1 MMSRPT
7 WLIVLLYAAF
17 SILWL
22 VVASYLISL
31 TLDDPVLRSHAYVA
45 KELTLVAVSSGLLYL
60 LLKLWRE
67 PELSTNAV
75 DTGVDSGYFR
85 SKRLMLMFAALAM
98 VAPLVSIGIVKVYG
112 PEMERQAY
120 ADLQTIVD
128 LKAVQIE
135 LWLTER
141 HSDAEAIASSQAL
154 VERVANMHNKTDG
167 HLHQL
172 IRNRLEAVQK
182 AYSYESVLLL
192 DTEGRPL
199 LTLGEPPNLSVVTKA
214 LLPAALRTKEI
225 QSSDLFLD
233 ENGEAQ
239 LDIVVPL
246 VSETISEQAVAVV
259 VLRANLERFLLPLV
273 EKWPGHSLS
282 AETLLVRQQGETV
295 AYLNKWRHQEDR
307 DGRGAAPNRQLVS
320 AVNDLPAA
328 TAAREEHGGTS
339 YGIDYRGEPVLAAY
353 RPMMGTGWH
362 LIAKIDRS
370 EVLEQLWTLVFWVSI
385 VILVAIIAV
394 SVAIMLLW
402 RQQRRAHQLAL
413 LVRTAEQDRLL
424 KYFYELPF
432 IGMAITSPD
441 TKRWLRFN
449 DQLCEILG
457 YSREEL
463 ALKNWT
469 EMTHPD
475 DIEKDIVEF
484 EKVIRGKSEGYA
496 MNKRYIRKD
505 GSIVIANI
513 NVKCVRT
520 NDGKVNYFVSMIR
533 DITEQERRKTE
544 ALAARSQLQA
554 TLDAIPD
561 LLFELD
567 LDGCCH
573 AYHSARTDLPAAP
586 VEDLLGKKISDVLP
600 PGAANIIVSAMLEAQ
615 EKGLS
620 SGKQLELE
628 LSQGKLWF
636 ELSVSRKH
644 VDPGLD
650 PRFIVL
656 ARDITERKAS
666 EQRIL
671 NLAHY
676 DSLTGLPN
684 RALLAD
690 RMRVA
695 IKRAARQSTRLA
707 VLFLDLDRFKPIN
720 DSLGH
725 DIGDQL
731 LKGVAERMQASVR
744 SVDTVSR
751 VGGDEFVVL
760 LSEIETMED
769 AARVAEK
776 LIRGLSQP
784 YAIEGHELLITASV
798 GICIYPDNGTQPNVL
813 LRNADASMYSAKEA
827 GRNRYQF
834 YSDDMTARAIERLS
848 LEHDL
853 RGAAQRGEIFIVY
866 QPQIELATRRII
878 GAEVLMRWR
887 HPAYGLI
894 TPARFIPIAEDSG
907 LILVIGEWILGEACR
922 QVRLW
927 RDRGILDICVSV
939 NVSAVQFR
947 QGDFVRVVER
957 ALNESGISP
966 NNLELE
972 LTESVVMQGIE
983 STLQKLRE
991 VEALGVRVAI
1001 DDFGTGHSSLSYLR
1015 QFTVDRLKIDQSFVR
1030 DLPGNVDAAAIAA
1043 AIVAMGLS
1051 LGLRIIA
1058 EGVETEAQAEFLQS
1072 VLCKEGQ
1079 GYLYARPMVADEF
1092 EVWVAAWGQHAKNGH
1107 DHMP

>member
-1 MMSRPT
+1 MRRPP
-7 WLIVLLYAAF
+7 WLIILLYAAL

-22 VVASYLISL
+22 GVAGYLISL
-31 TLDDPVLRSHAYVA
+31 TVDDPVLRGRAYVA
-45 KELTLVAVSSGLLYL
+45 KELMFVVMSSGLFYL
-60 LLKLWRE
+60 LLKLGRE
-67 PELSTNAV
+67 RTDAASLEAGS
-75 DTGVDSGYFR
+75 DSDYFW
-85 SKRLMLMFAALAM
+85 SNRLLFIFAALAS
-98 VAPLVSIGIVKVYG
+98 VVPLVSIGIIKVYG
-112 PEMERQAY
+112 PEMERKAY

-128 LKAVQIE
+128 LKAEQVE

-141 HSDAEAIASSQAL
+141 HRDAEAIAVSQAL
-154 VERVANMHNKTDG
+154 IERVANTRKKIDA

-172 IRNRLEAVQK
+172 IRNRLEAVQN

-192 DTEGRPL
+192 DTEGQLL
-199 LTLGEPPNLSVVTKA
+199 LTPGEKYELPAVTKA
-214 LLPAALRTKEI
+214 LLPAALETKRI

-233 ENGEAQ
+233 ERGIAR
-239 LDIVVPL
+239 LDIIVPL
-246 VSETISEQAVAVV
+246 VPEAISQQAIAVV
-259 VLRANLERFLLPLV
+259 VLRANLGRFLLPLV
-273 EKWPGHSLS
+273 GKWPVNSLS
-282 AETLLVRQQGETV
+282 AETLLVRQQGETI
-295 AYLNKWRHQEDR
+295 AYLNSWRHLKNPGQRAADR
-307 DGRGAAPNRQLVS
+307 DRQSVIVS
-320 AVNDLPAA
+320 KDVPAA
-328 TAAREEHGGTS
+328 AAARAQHAGTS
-339 YGIDYRGEPVLAAY
+339 SGIDYRGEPVLAAF
-353 RPMMGTGWH
+353 RPMTGTGWH
-362 LIAKIDRS
+362 LLSKIDRS
-370 EVLEQLWTLVFWVSI
+370 EVLAHLWTLVFWVSMA
-385 VILVAIIAV
+385 ILLAIAAV
-394 SVAIMLLW
+394 SGAVWLLW

-413 LVRTAEQDRLL
+413 LVHTAEQDKLL

-432 IGMAITSPD
+432 IGMAITSPGS
-441 TKRWLRFN
+441 KRWLRFN
-449 DQLCEILG
+449 DRLCEILG

-463 ALKNWT
+463 AVKNWV

-484 EKVIRGKSEGYA
+484 EKVVHGESEGYT

-505 GSIVIANI
+505 GSIVIANMS
-513 NVKCVRT
+513 VKCVRT
-520 NDGKVNYFVSMIR
+520 NDGKVDYFVAMIR
-533 DITEQERRKTE
+533 DITEQEHRKTE
-544 ALAARSQLQA
+544 TLAAQSQLKA

-567 LDGCCH
+567 LNGRCH
-573 AYHSARTDLPAAP
+573 DYHSARTDLPTAP
-586 VEDLLGKKISDVLP
+586 VEDLLGKKISDILP
-600 PGAANIIVSAMLEAQ
+600 SSAVDIIVSALLEAQ

-628 LSQGKLWF
+628 FAQGKLWF

-644 VDPGLD
+644 VDPGHD
-650 PRFIVL
+650 SRFIVL

-666 EQRIL
+666 ERRIL

-695 IKRAARQSTRLA
+695 IKYAERQSTRLA
-707 VLFLDLDRFKPIN
+707 VLFVDLDRFKPIN

-731 LKGVAERMQASVR
+731 LKAAAQRMQMSVR

-760 LSEIETMED
+760 LSQIGTTED
-769 AARVAEK
+769 AARVADK
-776 LIRGLSQP
+776 LITELSQP
-784 YAIEGHELLITASV
+784 YGVEGHELQVTASV

-813 LRNADASMYSAKEA
+813 LRNADASMYSAKEG

-834 YSDDMTARAIERLS
+834 YSEDMTVRAIERLS

-853 RGAAQRGEIFIVY
+853 RGAAQRGEIFMVY
-866 QPQIELATRRII
+866 QPQIELATNRII

-887 HPAYGLI
+887 HPTQGLI
-894 TPARFIPIAEDSG
+894 APARFIPIAEDSG
-907 LILVIGEWILGEACR
+907 LILVIGEWILVEACR
-922 QVRLW
+922 QAQQWCNCGL
-927 RDRGILDICVSV
+927 LDVSISV
-939 NVSAVQFR
+939 NVSAIQFR
-947 QGDFVRVVER
+947 QNDFVRVVEH
-957 ALNESGISP
+957 AINVSGISP
-966 NNLELE
+966 DRLELE
-972 LTESVVMQGIE
+972 LTESVVMQGID
-983 STLQKLRE
+983 STEQKLQE
-991 VEALGVRVAI
+991 LDALGVKVAI
-1001 DDFGTGHSSLSYLR
+1001 DDFGTGYSSLSYLR

-1030 DLPGNVDAAAIAA
+1030 DLPGNIDAEAIAA

-1079 GYLYARPMVADEF
+1079 GYLYARPMEVNEF
-1092 EVWVAAWGQHAKNGH
+1092 EAWVAAWEQQIQNTS
-1107 DHMP
+1107 

>member
-1 MMSRPT
+1 MRRPP
-7 WLIVLLYAAF
+7 WVIILLYAAL

-22 VVASYLISL
+22 GVAGYLISL
-31 TLDDPVLRSHAYVA
+31 TVDDPVLRGRAYVA
-45 KELTLVAVSSGLLYL
+45 RELMLVVMSSGLFYL
-60 LLKLWRE
+60 LLKLGRE
-67 PELSTNAV
+67 RTDAASLEASS
-75 DTGVDSGYFR
+75 DSDYFW
-85 SKRLMLMFAALAM
+85 SNRLLFIFAALAS
-98 VAPLVSIGIVKVYG
+98 VAPLVSIGIIKVYG
-112 PEMERQAY
+112 PEMERKAY

-128 LKAVQIE
+128 LKAEQVE

-141 HSDAEAIASSQAL
+141 HRDAEAIAVSQAL
-154 VERVANMHNKTDG
+154 IERVANTQKKIDA

-192 DTEGRPL
+192 DTEGQLL
-199 LTLGEPPNLSVVTKA
+199 LTPGEKYELPAVTKA
-214 LLPAALRTKEI
+214 LLPAALETKRI

-233 ENGEAQ
+233 ERGIAR
-239 LDIVVPL
+239 LDIIVPL
-246 VSETISEQAVAVV
+246 VPQAISQQAIAVV
-259 VLRANLERFLLPLV
+259 VLRANLGRFLLPLV
-273 EKWPGHSLS
+273 GKWPVNSLS
-282 AETLLVRQQGETV
+282 AETLLVRQQGETI
-295 AYLNKWRHQEDR
+295 AYLNSWRHLKNPAQQAADR
-307 DGRGAAPNRQLVS
+307 DRQSVIAS
-320 AVNDLPAA
+320 KDVPAA
-328 TAAREEHGGTS
+328 AAAREQHAGTS
-339 YGIDYRGEPVLAAY
+339 SGIDYRGELVLAAF
-353 RPMMGTGWH
+353 RPMTGTGWH
-362 LIAKIDRS
+362 LLSKIDRS
-370 EVLEQLWTLVFWVSI
+370 EVLAHLWTLVFWVSMA
-385 VILVAIIAV
+385 ILLAIAAV
-394 SVAIMLLW
+394 SGAVWLLW

-413 LVRTAEQDRLL
+413 LVHTAEQDKLL

-441 TKRWLRFN
+441 SKRWLRFN
-449 DQLCEILG
+449 DRLCEILG

-463 ALKNWT
+463 AVKNWV

-484 EKVIRGKSEGYA
+484 EKVIRGESEGYT

-513 NVKCVRT
+513 SVKCVRT
-520 NDGKVNYFVSMIR
+520 NDGKVNYFVAMIR
-533 DITEQERRKTE
+533 DITEQEHRKTE
-544 ALAARSQLQA
+544 ALAAQSQLKA

-567 LDGCCH
+567 LNGRCH
-573 AYHSARTDLPAAP
+573 DYHSARTDLPTAP
-586 VEDLLGKKISDVLP
+586 VEDLLGKKISDILP
-600 PGAANIIVSAMLEAQ
+600 SAAVDIIASALLEAQ

-628 LSQGKLWF
+628 FAQGKLWF

-644 VDPGLD
+644 VDSGHD

-695 IKRAARQSTRLA
+695 IKYAERQSTRLA
-707 VLFLDLDRFKPIN
+707 VLFVDLDRFKPIN

-731 LKGVAERMQASVR
+731 LKAAAQRMQMSVR

-760 LSEIETMED
+760 LSQIGTTED
-769 AARVAEK
+769 AARVADK
-776 LIRGLSQP
+776 LITGLSQP
-784 YAIEGHELLITASV
+784 YGVEGHELQVTASV

-813 LRNADASMYSAKEA
+813 LRNADASMYSAKEG

-834 YSDDMTARAIERLS
+834 YSEDMTVRAIERLS

-853 RGAAQRGEIFIVY
+853 RGAAQRGEIFMVY
-866 QPQIELATRRII
+866 QPQIELATNRII

-887 HPAYGLI
+887 HPTQGLI
-894 TPARFIPIAEDSG
+894 APARFIPIAEDSG
-907 LILVIGEWILGEACR
+907 LILVIGEWILVEACR
-922 QVRLW
+922 QAQQW
-927 RDRGILDICVSV
+927 RDRGLLDASVSV
-939 NVSAVQFR
+939 NVSAIQFR
-947 QGDFVRVVER
+947 QNDFVRVVER
-957 ALNESGISP
+957 AINLSGISP
-966 NNLELE
+966 DCLELE
-972 LTESVVMQGIE
+972 LTESVVMQGID
-983 STLQKLRE
+983 STEQKLQE
-991 VEALGVRVAI
+991 LDALGVKVAI
-1001 DDFGTGHSSLSYLR
+1001 DDFGTGYSSLSYLQ

-1030 DLPGNVDAAAIAA
+1030 DLPGNIDAAAIAT

-1079 GYLYARPMVADEF
+1079 GYLYARPMEADEF
-1092 EVWVAAWGQHAKNGH
+1092 EAWVAAWEQQVKNKS
-1107 DHMP
+1107 

>member
-1 MMSRPT
+1 MRRPP
-7 WLIVLLYAAF
+7 WLIILLYAAL

-22 VVASYLISL
+22 VVAGYLISL
-31 TLDDPVLRSHAYVA
+31 TVDDPILRGRAYVA
-45 KELTLVAVSSGLLYL
+45 RELMLVVMSSGLFYL
-60 LLKLWRE
+60 LLKLGRE
-67 PELSTNAV
+67 RTDAV
-75 DTGVDSGYFR
+75 SLEASSDSDYFW
-85 SKRLMLMFAALAM
+85 SNRLLFIFAALAS
-98 VAPLVSIGIVKVYG
+98 VAPLVSIGIIKVYG
-112 PEMERQAY
+112 PEMERKAY

-128 LKAVQIE
+128 LKAEQVE

-141 HSDAEAIASSQAL
+141 HRDAEAIAVSQAL
-154 VERVANMHNKTDG
+154 IERVANTQKKIDT

-192 DTEGRPL
+192 DTEGQLL
-199 LTLGEPPNLSVVTKA
+199 LTPGEKYELPAITKA
-214 LLPAALRTKEI
+214 LLPAALETKRI

-233 ENGEAQ
+233 ERGIAR
-239 LDIVVPL
+239 LDIIVPL
-246 VSETISEQAVAVV
+246 IPQAISQQAIAVV
-259 VLRANLERFLLPLV
+259 VLRANLGRFLLPLV
-273 EKWPGHSLS
+273 GKWPVNSLS
-282 AETLLVRQQGETV
+282 AETLLVRQQGETI
-295 AYLNKWRHQEDR
+295 AYLNSWRHLKNPGQQAANR
-307 DGRGAAPNRQLVS
+307 DHQSVIASKDV
-320 AVNDLPAA
+320 PAA
-328 TAAREEHGGTS
+328 TAAREQHAGTS
-339 YGIDYRGEPVLAAY
+339 SGIDYRGEPVLAAF
-353 RPMMGTGWH
+353 RPMTGTGWH
-362 LIAKIDRS
+362 LLSKIDRS
-370 EVLEQLWTLVFWVSI
+370 EVLAHLWTLVFWVSMA
-385 VILVAIIAV
+385 ILLAIAAV
-394 SVAIMLLW
+394 SGAVWLLW

-413 LVRTAEQDRLL
+413 LVHTAEQDKLL

-441 TKRWLRFN
+441 SKRWLRFN
-449 DQLCEILG
+449 DRLCEILG

-463 ALKNWT
+463 AVKNWV

-484 EKVIRGKSEGYA
+484 EKVVHGESEGYTT
-496 MNKRYIRKD
+496 NKRYIRKD
-505 GSIVIANI
+505 GSIVIANMS
-513 NVKCVRT
+513 VKCVRT
-520 NDGKVNYFVSMIR
+520 DDGKVDYFVAMIR
-533 DITEQERRKTE
+533 DITEQEHRKTE
-544 ALAARSQLQA
+544 ALAAQSQLKA

-567 LDGCCH
+567 LNGRCH
-573 AYHSARTDLPAAP
+573 DYHSARTDLPTAP
-586 VEDLLGKKISDVLP
+586 VEDLLGKKISDILP
-600 PGAANIIVSAMLEAQ
+600 SAAVDIIVSALLEAQ

-628 LSQGKLWF
+628 FAQGKLWF

-644 VDPGLD
+644 VDPGHD
-650 PRFIVL
+650 SRFIVL

-666 EQRIL
+666 ERRIL

-695 IKRAARQSTRLA
+695 IKYAERQSTRLA
-707 VLFLDLDRFKPIN
+707 VLFVDLDRFKPIN

-731 LKGVAERMQASVR
+731 LKAAAQRMQMSVR

-760 LSEIETMED
+760 LSQIGTTED
-769 AARVAEK
+769 AARVADK
-776 LIRGLSQP
+776 LITGLSQP
-784 YAIEGHELLITASV
+784 YGVEGHELQVTASV

-813 LRNADASMYSAKEA
+813 LRNADASMYSAKEG

-834 YSDDMTARAIERLS
+834 YSEDMTVRAIERLS

-853 RGAAQRGEIFIVY
+853 RGAAQRGEIFTVY
-866 QPQIELATRRII
+866 QPQIELATNRVI

-887 HPAYGLI
+887 HPTQGLI
-894 TPARFIPIAEDSG
+894 APARFIPIAEDSG
-907 LILVIGEWILGEACR
+907 LILVIGEWILVEACR
-922 QVRLW
+922 QAQQW
-927 RDRGILDICVSV
+927 RDRGLLDASISV
-939 NVSAVQFR
+939 NVSAIQFR
-947 QGDFVRVVER
+947 QNDFVRVVER
-957 ALNESGISP
+957 AINVSGISP
-966 NNLELE
+966 DCLELE
-972 LTESVVMQGIE
+972 LTESVVMQGID
-983 STLQKLRE
+983 STEQKLQE
-991 VEALGVRVAI
+991 LDALGVKVAI
-1001 DDFGTGHSSLSYLR
+1001 DDFGTGYSSLSYLQ

-1030 DLPGNVDAAAIAA
+1030 DLPGNIDAAAIAT

-1079 GYLYARPMVADEF
+1079 GYLYARPMEADEF
-1092 EVWVAAWGQHAKNGH
+1092 EAWVAAWEQQVKNKS
-1107 DHMP
+1107 